1 MSAPLT
7 LYALA
12 REYQA
17 LEALLAEAEEA
28 GQDLQSPEV
37 TEIVLRWFDALDG
50 NLVERVTR
58 CVAVVHEQEAL
69 AAITADEIKKL
80 QALKKRR
87 ESRVE
92 RLETLMEAVL
102 TWAKLRHVDT
112 PLGTVRIKG
121 NGGVAPMQVDD
132 VDPADIAQQW
142 PDLVVV
148 TTTINAAAVRERLQS
163 GEALP
168 FARLLPRG
176 THLEI
181 R

>member
-28 GQDLQSPEV
+28 GQDLQSREV
-37 TEIVLRWFDALDG
+37 SEIVLRWFNALDG

-58 CVAVVHEQEAL
+58 CVAVINEQKAL
-69 AAITADEIKKL
+69 KEMTAAEIKKL
-80 QALKKRR
+80 EVLKKRR

-92 RLETLMEAVL
+92 RLQSMIEAVL
-102 TWAKLRHVDT
+102 VWAQLRHVDT

-132 VDPADIAQQW
+132 VDPAEIAQQW

-148 TTTINAAAVRERLQS
+148 TTTINAAAVRERLQR
-163 GEALP
+163 GESLP
-168 FARLLPRG
+168 FARLMPRD

>member
-17 LEALLAEAEEA
+17 LEALLVEAEEA
-28 GQDLQSPEV
+28 GQDLQSREV
-37 TEIVLRWFDALDG
+37 SEIVLRWFNALDG
-50 NLVERVTR
+50 NLVERLTR

-69 AAITADEIKKL
+69 AEITAAEVKKL
-80 QALKKRR
+80 QALKARR

-92 RLETLMEAVL
+92 RLKTLMEAVL
-102 TWAKLRHVDT
+102 VWANLRHVDT
-112 PLGTVRIKG
+112 PLGTVRTKG
-121 NGGVAPMQVDD
+121 NGGLAPMHVDD
-132 VDPADIAQQW
+132 IDPAEVAAQW

-148 TTTINAAAVRERLQS
+148 TTTINTAAVRERLKN

>member
-58 CVAVVHEQEAL
+58 CVAVINEQKAL
-69 AAITADEIKKL
+69 AKMTDAEVKKL
-80 QALKKRR
+80 QTLKKRR

-121 NGGVAPMQVDD
+121 NGGIEPMEVDD
-132 VDPADIAQQW
+132 VDPAEVAAKW

-148 TTTINAAAVRERLQS
+148 TTTINTAAVRERLKN
-163 GEALP
+163 GESLP